1 MNVKALFVL
10 LLLMCA
16 TMTGFS
22 QVTDDPNAP
31 PPEYV
36 AYDRAPEP
44 QKLVQPKYPSAAR
57 SAGAEGTVW
66 VKVWVGKTG
75 KVRKALVN
83 KTDSPL
89 LNEAAVEA
97 AEQWVFSPAIAR
109 NNPVEVWV
117 SVPFKFRL
125 TK

>member
-1 MNVKALFVL
+1 MNAKALFVL

-31 PPEYV
+31 PPDYV
-36 AYDRAPEP
+36 AYRAPEP
-44 QKLVQPKYPSAAR
+44 QKLVQPKYPSAAK